1 MENKKSI
8 VIIILT
14 LLALVTTAAV
24 VSFLFFSQPSLF
36 SFLKN
41 DVSKTVEEGTPP
53 QQQAFGHMV
62 FSMIPDNASMP
73 LGIYSYDIFTRKLSR
88 VLVDPSAQTSD
99 YNAYFSPSFSD
110 DEKMMVFSQNKKS
123 EGVSQI
129 YVASLDGTN
138 SRQIT
143 RSSEVFKR
151 EPVISPD
158 NKLIAYIVQRTDVKE
173 VEGAELPE
181 SWTVFLTDFSGK
193 AIKVSNGTNPL
204 FSPDGEK
211 LLVLKNDGIHLFDIR
226 DTMEVKEIGLVLVT
240 AGGRASQT
248 MKLSLSRDRNML
260 AWSSPGKNNLMVYK
274 ITSWNT
280 FSATPFKSI
289 PIKAYWSVFSPDGTH
304 LGIQEIRLSP
314 KTGNEYIVIVAYE
327 LKTST
332 LVDVVKL
339 NKYANEYFWFGG
351 WVK

>member
-8 VIIILT
+8 VVIILT
-14 LLALVTTAAV
+14 LVALVATAAV
-24 VSFLFFSQPSLF
+24 VSFLFLSQPALF
-36 SFLKN
+36 DFFKN
-41 DVSKTVEEGTPP
+41 DVPKIAEEETQS
-53 QQQAFGHMV
+53 QQQVFGHML

-110 DEKMMVFSQNKKS
+110 DEKIMVFSQSKKS

-129 YVASLDGTN
+129 YMASPDGTN
-138 SRQIT
+138 LKQIT
-143 RSSEVFKR
+143 RGPEIFKR
-151 EPVISPD
+151 EPVVSPN

-173 VEGAELPE
+173 AEGAELPE
-181 SWTVFLTDFSGK
+181 SWTVFLADFAGRV
-193 AIKVSNGTNPL
+193 IKVSNGTNPL

-211 LLVLKNDGIHLFDIR
+211 LLVLKNDGVHLFDIK
-226 DTMEVKEIGLVLVT
+226 DTEEIKEIGLVLVT
-240 AGGRASQT
+240 VGGRASQT

-260 AWSSPGKNNLMVYK
+260 AWSSPSKNNLMVYK
-274 ITSWNT
+274 ITSWDT
-280 FSATPFKSI
+280 FSVTPLKSI
-289 PIKAYWSVFSPDGTH
+289 PVKAYWSAFSPDGTH

-314 KTGNEYIVIVAYE
+314 KTGNEYIIIVAYE